1 MGVLTNLGTIY
12 KNGNSI
18 IRLIYL
24 NAVVYLALQLVY
36 IVLMLFKQSN
46 GVILPWLALPAE
58 PSEILTRPWT
68 LISYMF
74 LHEQF
79 FHILFNMISLFWFG
93 KIFLYEY
100 SERQFVGLYVM
111 GGLAGAAMYIAFYN
125 IFPLF
130 YDVKEHSLLLGA
142 SGAVMALIAASAMR
156 FPNMELRFL
165 LIGNVKLKYIAIVSV
180 LISVFGI
187 TGNNAGGEIAHL
199 GGALFGYFFV
209 VSLHKGRDLTK
220 WINGLIDFLHDLFV
234 KPRAKSYKKSAKSS
248 GTRMTDAEFN
258 MNKAQNMREIDR
270 ILDKIKKS
278 GYESLNDDEKRKL
291 FEQKR

>member
-1 MGVLTNLGTIY
+1 
-12 KNGNSI
+12 
-18 IRLIYL
+18 
-24 NAVVYLALQLVY
+24 
-36 IVLMLFKQSN
+36 MLFKMSN
-46 GVILPWLALPAE
+46 SSVLTWLALPADPFE
-58 PSEILTRPWT
+58 VLARPWT

-74 LHEQF
+74 LHEHF
-79 FHILFNMISLFWFG
+79 FHILFNMIALYWFG

-100 SERQFVGLYVM
+100 SQKQFVGLYVM
-111 GGLAGAAMYIAFYN
+111 GGLFGAILYLAFYN

-130 YDVKEHSLLLGA
+130 YEIKDQSLLLGA
-142 SGAVMALIAASAMR
+142 SGAVMALIVASAMR
-156 FPNMELRFL
+156 FPNLELRFL
-165 LIGNVKLKYIAIVSV
+165 LIGNVKLKFIALVSV

-220 WINGLIDFLHDLFV
+220 WINNLIDLLHNLFIR
-234 KPRAKSYKKSAKSS
+234 PSNKSFKKSSKSS
-248 GTRMTDAEFN
+248 GRKMTDAEFN